1 MFADNFFSKCM
12 ISVEAEDV
20 SGRTHAEIERVI
32 YAKVKN
38 FDFLDNANGAE
49 RQEQWSVK
57 IEKNEENQ
65 GSGTIRVRKSLDLR
79 AEGSK
84 PQYILTTKL
93 DVGEKGS
100 NAENNEASTKDMFR
114 LFQYLASK
122 GMVKDRYYFDIPDTD
137 NRFEVDCFPN
147 PDTMY
152 PLWVKIDL
160 ENWPRGKALPAL
172 PFEFEEMMDGTA
184 GEVSEENEG
193 KIKELY
199 ETIFLKANEMQPLV
213 EYDNDPDQS
222 TDEDGQTATNTTT
235 NDGADSGQ
243 DDNDGGTGSGDGE
256 NGSEDDGADQP
267 AGTSSK
273 EASSDDN
280 AGPTE

>member
-1 MFADNFFSKCM
+1 MFDENFFSKCM

-20 SGRTHAEIERVI
+20 SGRTHAEIERVL

-57 IEKNEENQ
+57 IEKNEENK

-79 AEGSK
+79 AEGSR

-114 LFQYLASK
+114 LFQYLANK
-122 GMVKDRYYFDIPDTD
+122 GMIKDRYYFDIPDTD
-137 NRFEVDCFPN
+137 CRFEIDCFPN

-152 PLWVKIDL
+152 HLWVKIDL
-160 ENWPRGKALPAL
+160 EDWPRGKALPAL
-172 PFEFEEMMDGTA
+172 PFEFEELMDGTA
-184 GEVSEENEG
+184 GEVSEENEP

-199 ETIFLKANEMQPLV
+199 ETIFLTPNTKEPLV
-213 EYDNDPDQS
+213 EYDNDTEQS
-222 TDEDGQTATNTTT
+222 ADEDGQAATNTDDAGQDTGQVGDAQST
-235 NDGADSGQ
+235 DGTGGESGAD
-243 DDNDGGTGSGDGE
+243 
-256 NGSEDDGADQP
+256 GSEDGTDEAASAD
-267 AGTSSK
+267 K
-273 EASSDDN
+273 D
-280 AGPTE
+280 